1 MNTQEYIE
9 SGILEAYI
17 LGALP
22 EQERA
27 EVEANIAMYPELKQ
41 EVAAIEKAM
50 QHFAEATSIEP
61 PAYMQEQIWTALLEE
76 GGAAG
81 NGKPTQANKV
91 IEFAPEV
98 KSRQTN
104 WARAAVWIAL
114 VGSIATNFVLWNQG
128 NKHQTQLASVQ
139 QEMDTMAQAQN
150 SLVAKVD
157 MYEKERQM
165 IADPGMKTIVMQTA
179 NPAQPMTGMVYWSKD
194 KGDAYVSLV
203 NMPMPPQGKQYQF
216 WVIQDGKPVD
226 MGMIPNDLVFGGMMK
241 MPKGVNGGQ
250 AFAISLENEGGNPT
264 PTTVMVV
271 GSIAS

>member
-1 MNTQEYIE
+1 VNTQEYIE

-61 PAYMQEQIWTALLEE
+61 PAYMQEQIWTALVEE

-81 NGKPTQANKV
+81 NGKPTQPRKV
-91 IEFAPEV
+91 VEFTPEV
-98 KSRQTN
+98 KSRQNN

-114 VGSIATNFVLWNQG
+114 VGSVVANFVLWNQ
-128 NKHQTQLASVQ
+128 NNNNQAQLATIQGEV
-139 QEMDTMAQAQN
+139 DTMVQSQN
-150 SLVAKVD
+150 GLVAKID

-165 IADPGMKTIVMQTA
+165 MADPGMKTVVMQTA
-179 NPAQPMTGMVYWSKD
+179 DPAKPMTGMVYWSKD
-194 KGDAYVSLV
+194 RGDAYVSLV
-203 NMPMPPQGKQYQF
+203 NMPMPPEGKQYQF

-241 MPKGVNGGQ
+241 MPKGVSGGQ

-271 GSIAS
+271 GGITS